1 MSIKPQ
7 LRSAI
12 LAQSLPPPSD
22 TLLTSLIT
30 ARNPP
35 PPLPSL
41 LATARARLLACDLTS
56 STAIDTTATAVL
68 PTPPGGRDDDDGG
81 GGGGGYLATPEL
93 KITTDV
99 YVQVVDVENL
109 SLSRWEQIEELE
121 AVEKGETT
129 RGREIIR
136 VIDDGD
142 ENGENGATQ
151 TGTASSSRIRQ
162 RSGTSARQGH
172 QGTAQAGKNATH
184 RLAVQDRTGRR
195 LYALELR
202 RIESVG
208 VGKTNIGEK
217 ILLRAGTVIARGT
230 ILLTPDNCVLLG
242 GKIEAWHKSWVDGR
256 LTRLKE
262 AVQADR

>member
-22 TLLTSLIT
+22 SLLTSLTT

-56 STAIDTTATAVL
+56 STAIDASATAVL
-68 PTPPGGRDDDDGG
+68 PPPPGSRDDEAGF
-81 GGGGGYLATPEL
+81 LAVPEL
-93 KITTDV
+93 KIPADV

-136 VIDDGD
+136 VTADDD
-142 ENGENGATQ
+142 ENGENNPGGATQ
-151 TGTASSSRIRQ
+151 ASSRTQQ
-162 RSGTSARQGH
+162 RSGSAARQNS
-172 QGTAQAGKNATH
+172 APQAGKNATH
-184 RLAVQDRTGRR
+184 RLAVQDRAGRR
-195 LYALELR
+195 LYAIELR
-202 RIESVG
+202 RVEGVG

-217 ILLRAGTVIARGT
+217 ILLKAGTVIARGT
-230 ILLTPDNCVLLG
+230 ILLTPDNSVLLG
-242 GKIEAWHKSWVDGR
+242 GKIEAWHKSWADGR
-256 LTRLKE
+256 LARLKE
-262 AVQADR
+262 AVQAER